1 MGLVSFDSRGIAPFR
16 PNTSVSAVTASHPFE
31 GGNAGVFDKAAAGF
45 DLQNDERTNLQIMQ
59 DISARLKAQ
68 NASKGRMNTTGLS
81 MALLNMQMALP
92 GGDGSFRVSRN
103 RRREIML
110 TMGKALMQL
119 WTDLEEEER
128 AGVGQKALA

>member
-1 MGLVSFDSRGIAPFR
+1 M
-16 PNTSVSAVTASHPFE
+16 
-31 GGNAGVFDKAAAGF
+31 FDKAAAAF

-68 NASKGRMNTTGLS
+68 NASKGRMNAMGLS

-92 GGDGSFRVSRN
+92 GGDGSFRVGRN

-110 TMGKALMQL
+110 AMGKALMQL

-128 AGVGQKALA
+128 VSVGRNALA

>member
-1 MGLVSFDSRGIAPFR
+1 M
-16 PNTSVSAVTASHPFE
+16 
-31 GGNAGVFDKAAAGF
+31 FDKAAAAF

-68 NASKGRMNTTGLS
+68 NASKGRMNAMGLS

-92 GGDGSFRVSRN
+92 GGDGSFRVGRN

-110 TMGKALMQL
+110 AMGKALMQL
-119 WTDLEEEER
+119 WHDLEEEER
-128 AGVGQKALA
+128 ASVGQKALA

>member
-1 MGLVSFDSRGIAPFR
+1 M
-16 PNTSVSAVTASHPFE
+16 
-31 GGNAGVFDKAAAGF
+31 FDKAAAGF

-68 NASKGRMNTTGLS
+68 NASKGRMNAMGLS

-92 GGDGSFRVSRN
+92 GGDGSFRVGRN

-119 WTDLEEEER
+119 WTDLEEEDR
-128 AGVGQKALA
+128 AGVERTALA